1 MRRNQTRAAA
11 QGMSPE
17 RRNEMIAVAAY
28 YRAERRGFAESDPVS
43 DWLAAESEIDQLL
56 HTGMERPRAD
66 TAHEFLHRLEMQVG
80 EWDRRF
86 DELKAEAKSLKAKAR
101 TEYNNDLKA
110 LQARRAALGE
120 TLHDLGK
127 RSGDAF
133 DELRQGAERAWTE
146 LREAMEQ
153 LAGRFR

>member
-1 MRRNQTRAAA
+1 MRRNQTSTTS

-28 YRAERRGFAESDPVS
+28 YRAEQRGFDTTDPVA
-43 DWLAAESEIDQLL
+43 DWLAAESEIDRLL
-56 HTGMERPRAD
+56 QAGAPRAD
-66 TAHEFLHRLEMQVG
+66 AAHEFLHRLEAQVG

-86 DELKAEAKSLKAKAR
+86 DDLKADAKNLKAKAR
-101 TEYNNDLKA
+101 TEFSSELRA

-127 RSGDAF
+127 RSGDTF
-133 DELRQGAERAWTE
+133 EDLRHGAERAWAD

-153 LAGRFR
+153 LASRLR